1 MFNSPCFFKFFTIV
15 VLFIL
20 KNLGSNLLFSQS
32 ITGIWRGEL
41 LIKENSTI
49 YNIEFNIFQQKNS
62 FFGKSFTYQKTNFS
76 AKTLFKVKIL
86 NNGECLISEYSLKET
101 SNISFSEI
109 CLVKY
114 KLKYK
119 STNKIEELV
128 GTFQG
133 TSNKSGI
140 KCSAGS
146 IKLVRKKASLFLK
159 NKEDTYTKPK
169 EITNVENIIST
180 PQLNFNKL
188 TQELDTDKDS
198 LQHII
203 TSTSNSINLR
213 IDSLI
218 GTFSTNSENI
228 TVSIFDNGIIDKD
241 SVSINIL
248 GNRKVDTIQLGIAPF
263 KLIINLSP
271 KHPAL
276 ELIIS
281 AINLG
286 EIPPNTSVLVI
297 ESNSKRVEIPISVDF
312 TRNIK
317 LRFRYSPKVIF
328 DFKRY

>member
-1 MFNSPCFFKFFTIV
+1 MFNSPCFFKFFTIF
-15 VLFIL
+15 VLFIV

-49 YNIEFNIFQQKNS
+49 YNIEFNIFQQNNS
-62 FFGKSFTYQKTNFS
+62 FFGKSFTYQKANFF

-86 NNGECLISEYSLKET
+86 NNGEYLISEYSLKET
-101 SNISFSEI
+101 NNINFSEI

-114 KLKYK
+114 KFKYK
-119 STNKIEELV
+119 SNNKIEELV

-146 IKLVRKKASLFLK
+146 IKLVRKKSSLFLK
-159 NKEDTYTKPK
+159 NKEDTNTKPK

-180 PQLNFNKL
+180 PKLNVNKL
-188 TQELDTDKDS
+188 TQESDKDT